1 MKLFHQ
7 TYKTKTDEELM
18 RAIQSGETKA
28 FDVLYDRYSARLLN
42 YFYRRLG
49 QQENVAQDML
59 HDLFVKIIE
68 KPFLFDANK
77 SFSTWIYTVASNMCK
92 NEYRRR
98 DIRKIEQ
105 RLHDNDEHENIES
118 ESTPDELLEQ
128 KSFTEALFQKL
139 DQLDDIKQ
147 NTFLLRFQHQLS
159 IKEISEVMACS
170 PGTVKSRLFYTIR
183 ALADALQD
191 YNPNE
196 VYI

>member
-1 MKLFHQ
+1 
-7 TYKTKTDEELM
+7 
-18 RAIQSGETKA
+18 
-28 FDVLYDRYSARLLN
+28 
-42 YFYRRLG
+42 
-49 QQENVAQDML
+49 ML